1 MCVSRARASPR
12 GPQVGRNPGSHRFGV
27 GGQVVL
33 LYAERVVETQI
44 HLEDCL
50 HGLKQQRHT
59 AAERVQ
65 QLASSLQAASGAVRP

>member
-1 MCVSRARASPR
+1 M
-12 GPQVGRNPGSHRFGV
+12 
-27 GGQVVL
+27 VL